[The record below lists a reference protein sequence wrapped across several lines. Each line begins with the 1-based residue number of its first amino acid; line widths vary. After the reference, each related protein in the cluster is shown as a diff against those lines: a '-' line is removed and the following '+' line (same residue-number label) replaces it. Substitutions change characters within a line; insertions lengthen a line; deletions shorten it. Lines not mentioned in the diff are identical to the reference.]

1 VLLGHA
7 ISLVGRPETLCSLA
21 AVRRLGSMLAV
32 LALALASCGGESNGG
47 PGQPGDGRFDADR
60 AFRDLRAQVRIG
72 PRPAGS
78 AASRQEARWIVRRL
92 REAGVPEVRVQH
104 PYRNVVGHIPGTAA
118 GTVVVGAHHDT
129 KDIPGFVGANDG
141 ASGVAVLLELAR
153 SLPRRLHGPSIELV
167 FFDAE
172 EARGETPFELDGAR
186 GSSQFVRYSR
196 GRRQG
201 SAALAEIRAMVLFD
215 LVGDCDLELP
225 REENSDPDLYGL
237 FSDAASQVG
246 GGDAS
251 PLVGT
256 TEGILDDHIPFAQ
269 AGIPSV
275 GLIDFQFGRGPVPGA
290 FWHTLQDDLDHVC
303 ARSLDAV
310 GEAALV
316 AIPRIQ

>member
-1 VLLGHA
+1 
-7 ISLVGRPETLCSLA
+7 
-21 AVRRLGSMLAV
+21 M
-32 LALALASCGGESNGG
+32 
-47 PGQPGDGRFDADR
+47 
-60 AFRDLRAQVRIG
+60 
-72 PRPAGS
+72 
-78 AASRQEARWIVRRL
+78 
-92 REAGVPEVRVQH
+92 PEVRVQH
-104 PYRNVVGHIPGTAA
+104 PHRNVVADIRGTAA

-153 SLPRRLHGPSIELV
+153 GLPRPLHGPSIELV

-225 REENSDPDLYGL
+225 REENSDPDLYGV
-237 FSDAASQVG
+237 FSDAASQAG

-251 PLVGT
+251 PFVGT

-275 GLIDFQFGRGPVPGA
+275 GLIDFQFGPGPVPGA
-290 FWHTLQDDLDHVC
+290 FWHTLQDDLHHVC

-316 AIPRIQ
+316 AIPRIR

>member
-1 VLLGHA
+1 MLLLGHA

-21 AVRRLGSMLAV
+21 PVRRFGALLAV
-32 LALALASCGGESNGG
+32 LAVALASCGEEPNGG
-47 PGQPGDGRFDADR
+47 QGQPVGGRFDAER

-78 AASRQEARWIVRRL
+78 AASRQEVRWIVRRL

-104 PYRNVVGHIPGTAA
+104 PHRNVVGRIPGEAP

-153 SLPRRLHGPSIELV
+153 GLPRRLHGPSIELV

-172 EARGETPFELDGAR
+172 EARGETPFDLDGAR
-186 GSSQFVRYSR
+186 GSSQFVRYAQV
-196 GRRQG
+196 GQQG
-201 SAALAEIRAMVLFD
+201 SAALAQIRAMVLFD
-215 LVGDCDLELP
+215 LVGDCELKTP
-225 REENSDPDLYGL
+225 REENSDADLYRL
-237 FSDAASQVG
+237 FSDAAEEI
-246 GGDAS
+246 GGDGS
-251 PLVGT
+251 PFEGT
-256 TEGILDDHIPFAQ
+256 TDGIVDDHIPFIAV
-269 AGIPSV
+269 GIPSV
-275 GLIDFQFGRGPVPGA
+275 ALIDFQFGPGPTPGA

-303 ARSLDAV
+303 APSLDAV

-316 AIPRIQ
+316 AIPRIR